1 MSWKEFNGGDETEWY
16 HVVILLF
23 LMGVFFGLI
32 FFLGGEPSE
41 F

>member
-1 MSWKEFNGGDETEWY
+1 MSWIEDYNGEGSRWY
-16 HVVILLF
+16 HIVILFSLIGIGF
-23 LMGVFFGLI
+23 ALI

>member
-16 HVVILLF
+16 HVVILISLIGIGF
-23 LMGVFFGLI
+23 ALI
-32 FFLGGEPSE
+32 FFFGGEPSE